1 MNPAP
6 IAFAT
11 IRRYPATTILF
22 IVVIA
27 VAIALGV
34 GISAQERAIRN
45 GSTMAADRFDLL
57 VSAPGS
63 PTEVVLNTIFL
74 QPSSV
79 ELLDGDIVAA
89 LMAEPAAEYVAPLA
103 FGDSIEG
110 HSVIGTIAPFIEHLS
125 GGLAEGRVFATH
137 SEAVIGFDVPY
148 VVGNILVPAHGLGF
162 VEGGHQRYEATVV
175 GRMQRMGNPWD
186 RAVVV
191 PVETIWEVHDLPNG
205 HPEGSEQIGPPFDP
219 ERVPGLPAVVVR
231 AAQISALYGLRSEYS
246 TDRSMAF
253 FPAEVLLE
261 LYSYLGNIRA
271 VMSVMAV
278 VSEILVFLAIF
289 AGVVAL
295 MKLFERQF
303 AVLRA
308 LGASRLYIFVAVWL
322 FASAI
327 VAVGALF
334 GLLLGFGAAQL
345 GSSIISAASGM
356 SVSATIGGQEVL
368 LAAIGAL
375 AGIVLATLPAAL
387 LYRGSVASILR

>member
-45 GSTMAADRFDLL
+45 ASTAAADRFDLL
-57 VSAPGS
+57 VAAPGS
-63 PTEVVLNTIFL
+63 PINIVLNTIFL
-74 QPSSV
+74 QPSTV
-79 ELLDGDIVAA
+79 ELLDGDIVAS
-89 LMAEPAAEYVAPLA
+89 LMENPRVEYAAPVA
-103 FGDSIEG
+103 FGDSIQG
-110 HSVIGTIAPFIEHLS
+110 YSVIGTIPAFVERLS
-125 GGLAEGRVFATH
+125 DGLADGRMFATH
-137 SEAVIGFDVPY
+137 SETVIGADVPFPM
-148 VVGNILVPAHGLGF
+148 GATLIPAHGQGF
-162 VEGGHQRYEATVV
+162 VEGGHHEYQVQVV
-175 GRMQRMGNPWD
+175 GRMKRMGNPWD

-191 PVETIWEVHDLPNG
+191 PVETIWEVHDLPTG
-205 HPEGSEQIGPPFDP
+205 HPEGSEQIGPPF
-219 ERVPGLPAVVVR
+219 EAELVPGLPAVVVR
-231 AAQISALYGLRSEYS
+231 SNQIGALYSLRSEYS

-253 FPAEVLLE
+253 FPAEVLLQ
-261 LYSYLGNIRA
+261 LYSYLGDIRS

-322 FASAI
+322 FASSI
-327 VAVGALF
+327 VAVGALI
-334 GLLLGFGAAQL
+334 GLGLGFGAAQI
-345 GSSIISAASGM
+345 GSSIISEASGM
-356 SVSATIGGQEVL
+356 SLSATIGRQEVI
-368 LAAIGAL
+368 LAAVGAL
-375 AGIVLATLPAAL
+375 AGIILATLPAAL